1 MFLFLLLVVVYVLLL
16 LIFVLFFIFFAVVVV
31 VLFDKLSSFVTLQED
46 ANVILVNWEKGADN
60 PKDYIK
66 SATNTRVVGALLAEM
81 MKALH
86 NTAGTSY
93 SSMHLVGHSLGSHVA
108 GYAGARVKPGRIT
121 GTVA

>member
-1 MFLFLLLVVVYVLLL
+1 MKIITSLQLKNFPHFFLFC
-16 LIFVLFFIFFAVVVV
+16 F
-31 VLFDKLSSFVTLQED
+31 QED

-66 SATNTRVVGALLAEM
+66 SATNTRVVGALIANV

-86 NTAGTSY
+86 NTAGATY
-93 SSMHLVGHSLGSHVA
+93 KSMHLVGHSLGAHTA

-121 GTVA
+121 GIH